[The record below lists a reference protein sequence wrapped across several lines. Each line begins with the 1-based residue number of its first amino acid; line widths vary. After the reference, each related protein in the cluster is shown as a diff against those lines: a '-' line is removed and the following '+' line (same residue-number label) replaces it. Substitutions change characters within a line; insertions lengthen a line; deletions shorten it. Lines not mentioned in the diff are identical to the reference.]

1 MCVLPFLGEVQKM
14 NALPPLGTRHES
26 SASDIYFSVSRFVS
40 TNSHQIPV
48 LPSCPTLPSTITKHP
63 QNWSFFINVWWIKT
77 CCSLTR
83 GAKHI
88 FGLVL
93 YAWASDGHTVRTRQI
108 KRAGWTEKDEFHAPL
123 MVFFWPS
130 QSSSERLLKR
140 YNLALHSKYGYS
152 PRWSV
157 LLNLCIHPGGR
168 PNKFS
173 THTQPAS
180 FKFRAV
186 KF

>member
-1 MCVLPFLGEVQKM
+1 MCM
-14 NALPPLGTRHES
+14 
-26 SASDIYFSVSRFVS
+26 
-40 TNSHQIPV
+40 
-48 LPSCPTLPSTITKHP
+48 LPSSWRCPEDERASTTGHPAWVLRIRHLFSHITLCFPVFPPGLYASLMSNPSKHH
-63 QNWSFFINVWWIKT
+63 NKTSSELGLLHKCWGIKT

-83 GAKHI
+83 GVKHI

-93 YAWASDGHTVRTRQI
+93 CAWACDGHTVRTRQI
-108 KRAGWTEKDEFHAPL
+108 ESAGWREKDEFHAPL
-123 MVFFWPS
+123 GVFFWPS

-140 YNLALHSKYGYS
+140 YNLALHSKYSYS

-157 LLNLCIHPGGR
+157 LLNLCTHPGGR